1 MASAVKRGGMVD
13 FGLSEEQ
20 QRWRAIAR
28 KFAQETIKPDVLR
41 RDRLP
46 SAAER
51 IPWDWIREADRLG
64 LRTLGVPKKFGGA
77 GVDILALCLVG
88 EELAV
93 GDLGFA
99 VIMDQCWKMA
109 HILSDAMTPEQ
120 QERFIPPFVNDPE
133 ATFAIGFTEPGAGSD
148 HQGYYDSPDIDFR
161 TAAVRDGDDWVI
173 NGSKR
178 YVSNGCMAKLYFV
191 VARTDTGKTL
201 REGGSVFIVPA
212 DTPGFRV
219 GFFHEKSSQRLASNG
234 TFHFENC
241 RVPAA
246 NLLGGEGLMSRLR
259 SEYMWG
265 SKSEAAATALGVGR
279 AAYEYALEYAKQRR
293 QGGKPIVEL
302 QAVAMML
309 AQMAMK
315 IDAARTQIWRA
326 AWLAD
331 RKQSEGRTLGLL
343 AKVNASETAFEA
355 CRLASEILGGAA
367 IMHEHPVEKY
377 LRDAASFLHSDGTNQ
392 VCLLRAAQGLAAPGA
407 SLYGF

>member
-1 MASAVKRGGMVD
+1 VD
-13 FGLSEEQ
+13 FTLSEVQ
-20 QRWRAIAR
+20 QQWRALAR
-28 KFAQETIKPDVLR
+28 EFAEKTIRPDAQR

-46 SAAER
+46 TAAER

-64 LRTLGVPKKFGGA
+64 FRTLGVPKQFGGA
-77 GVDILALCLVG
+77 GADILTLCLVG
-88 EELAV
+88 EELAA

-120 QERFIPPFVNDPE
+120 QRKFIPPFVKDPE
-133 ATFAIGFTEPGAGSD
+133 ATFAIGFTESGAGSD

-161 TAAVRDGDDWVI
+161 TTAVRDGDSWVI

-191 VARTDTGKTL
+191 VTRTDPKKTL
-201 REGGSVFIVPA
+201 REGGSVFIVPS
-212 DTPGFRV
+212 DTPGFRA
-219 GFFHEKSSQRLASNG
+219 GFFHEKSSQRLATNG

-259 SEYMWG
+259 AEYMPG
-265 SKSEAAATALGVGR
+265 SKAEAASTALGVGR
-279 AAYEYALEYAKQRR
+279 AAYEYAMQYAKERV
-293 QGGKPIVEL
+293 QGGRPIVEL

-331 RKQSEGRTLGLL
+331 RRQPEARTLGLL

-355 CRLASEILGGAA
+355 CRLAAEILGGAA
-367 IMHEHPVEKY
+367 IMHDHPVEKY

-407 SLYGF
+407 ALYGF

>member
-1 MASAVKRGGMVD
+1 MD
-13 FGLSEEQ
+13 FTLSEEQ
-20 QRWRAIAR
+20 QQWRALAR
-28 KFAQETIKPDVLR
+28 EFAERTIRPDAQR

-46 SAAER
+46 TAAER

-64 LRTLGVPKKFGGA
+64 FRTLGVPKQFGGA
-77 GVDILALCLVG
+77 GADILTLCLVG
-88 EELAV
+88 EELAA

-120 QERFIPPFVNDPE
+120 QWKFIPPFVKDPE
-133 ATFAIGFTEPGAGSD
+133 ATFAIGFTESGAGSD

-161 TAAVRDGDDWVI
+161 TTAVRDGDAWVI

-178 YVSNGCMAKLYFV
+178 YVSNGCMAKFYFV
-191 VARTDTGKTL
+191 VTRTDPKKTL
-201 REGGSVFIVPA
+201 REGGSVFIVPS
-212 DTPGFRV
+212 DTPGFRA
-219 GFFHEKSSQRLASNG
+219 GFFHEKSSQRLATNG

-259 SEYMWG
+259 AEYMPG
-265 SKSEAAATALGVGR
+265 SKAEAAATALGVGR
-279 AAYEYALEYAKQRR
+279 AAYDYAMQYAKERV
-293 QGGKPIVEL
+293 QGGRPIVEL

-331 RKQSEGRTLGLL
+331 HRQPEARTLGLL

-355 CRLASEILGGAA
+355 CKLAAEILGGAA
-367 IMHEHPVEKY
+367 IMHDHPVEKY

-407 SLYGF
+407 ALYGF

>member
-1 MASAVKRGGMVD
+1 MD
-13 FGLSEEQ
+13 FGLTEEQ
-20 QRWRAIAR
+20 KRWRTVAR
-28 KFAQETIKPDVLR
+28 EFAEKTIKPDVQR

-46 SAAER
+46 TAAER
-51 IPWDWIREADRLG
+51 IPWDWIREADKLG
-64 LRTLGVPKKFGGA
+64 LRTLGIPKKFGGA
-77 GVDILALCLVG
+77 GADVMTMCVVG

-109 HILSDAMTPEQ
+109 HIVSDAMTPEQ
-120 QERFIPPFVNDPE
+120 QQRFIPPFVKDPE

-161 TAAVRDGDDWVI
+161 TTAVRDGDHYVI
-173 NGSKR
+173 NGAKR

-191 VARTDTGKTL
+191 VTRTDTNKTL
-201 REGGSVFIVPA
+201 RDGGSVFIVPS
-212 DTPGFRV
+212 DTPGFRP
-219 GFFHEKSSQRLASNG
+219 GFFHEKSSQRLATNG

-246 NLLGGEGLMSRLR
+246 NLVGGEGLMSRLR

-265 SKSEAAATALGVGR
+265 SKAEASATALGVGR
-279 AAYEYALEYAKQRR
+279 AAYEYALEYAKQRV
-293 QGGKPIVEL
+293 QGGKPIVGH

-331 RKQSEGRTLGLL
+331 KRLPEARTLGLL

-355 CRLASEILGGAA
+355 CKLAGEILGGAS
-367 IMHEHPVEKY
+367 IMHDHPVEKY
-377 LRDAASFLHSDGTNQ
+377 LRDASSFLHSDGTNQ